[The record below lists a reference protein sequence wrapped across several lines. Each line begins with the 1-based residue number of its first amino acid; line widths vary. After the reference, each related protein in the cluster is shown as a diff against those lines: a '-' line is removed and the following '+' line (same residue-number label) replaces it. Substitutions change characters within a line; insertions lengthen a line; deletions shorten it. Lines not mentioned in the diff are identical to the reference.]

1 MKCDQEKPCKRCRT
15 KGLECRVD
23 SGASSSAR
31 TDDQVSPISQWA
43 SPPGQAQ
50 PTPPQA
56 RSVPAVH
63 SQFQVPAPTVAYGL
77 GTPMQPPTIPY
88 ANHNLHANHDPSLIN
103 FLSSVVH
110 PTVPTQVHP
119 QTTSHLNWA
128 QNSQPRD
135 LMDFSQDLSMDF
147 SDLDTVLKGEWGGW
161 LDPSLMPP
169 AFDKPTDNSQLSDV
183 STPSIDDSINLGAAA
198 YNRSAWRW
206 IPNHERGNQDQSLAS
221 VLVDSHGPDGKLP
234 RPRQIA
240 LIPPMEPQERDKIV
254 ALLLAGC
261 DKANYQKIVALFP
274 STR

>member
-1 MKCDQEKPCKRCRT
+1 
-15 KGLECRVD
+15 
-23 SGASSSAR
+23 
-31 TDDQVSPISQWA
+31 
-43 SPPGQAQ
+43 
-50 PTPPQA
+50 
-56 RSVPAVH
+56 
-63 SQFQVPAPTVAYGL
+63 
-77 GTPMQPPTIPY
+77 MQPPTIPY

-103 FLSSVVH
+103 FLTSVVH
-110 PTVPTQVHP
+110 STLPAHSQSHTA
-119 QTTSHLNWA
+119 SHLNWA
-128 QNSQPRD
+128 QHSQPRD

-147 SDLDTVLKGEWGGW
+147 GDLDTVLKGEWGGW

-169 AFDKPTDNSQLSDV
+169 SFDQPTDQSQRSDV

-206 IPNHERGNQDQSLAS
+206 IPNHEKGHQDQSLAS
-221 VLVDSHGPDGKLP
+221 VLIDSHGPDGKLP

-240 LIPPMEPQERDKIV
+240 LIAPMESQERDRIV